1 VPNLAS
7 NFGTIPSANYRFASR
22 KWMKPIP
29 PTQKSNQKAPTLEI
43 NRGVQVEIYFQL
55 PDLGSIV

>member
-1 VPNLAS
+1 
-7 NFGTIPSANYRFASR
+7 
-22 KWMKPIP
+22 MKPIP
-29 PTQKSNQKAPTLEI
+29 PAQKSNQKAPTLEI